1 MKKHALF
8 VAGLLG
14 FLLVN
19 AVVIRHCWVTR
30 ESGRPPAQH
39 RKPPKPGT
47 ATVLS
52 EAR

>member
-19 AVVIRHCWVTR
+19 SLVIRYCWAHR
-30 ESGRPPAQH
+30 ETGRPPAQH
-39 RKPPKPGT
+39 RKVIKPGT
-47 ATVLS
+47 ATAFS
-52 EAR
+52 EDR